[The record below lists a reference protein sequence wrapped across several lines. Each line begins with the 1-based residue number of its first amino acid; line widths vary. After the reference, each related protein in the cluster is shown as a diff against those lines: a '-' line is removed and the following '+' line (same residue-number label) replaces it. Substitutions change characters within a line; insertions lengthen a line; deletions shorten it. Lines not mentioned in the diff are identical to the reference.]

1 MYLPE
6 FDQDGHAAVPQAA
19 ATKEEAITYVVAK
32 NIMRRHLT
40 NDQRAAIAAK
50 LYAQLPQQAHGG
62 DGKSN
67 SASPASEYGSYL
79 RTRMPAWSSH
89 LSGYAALG
97 SGDSFAESIVVPY
110 FQSAGQIAMYRA

>member
-1 MYLPE
+1 MP
-6 FDQDGHAAVPQAA
+6 AWSPRTSCAV
-19 ATKEEAITYVVAK
+19 
-32 NIMRRHLT
+32 HLT

-50 LYAQLPQQAHGG
+50 LYAQLPRQAHGG
-62 DGKSN
+62 DGKSKFCF
-67 SASPASEYGSYL
+67 SSLRTRSYL

>member
-1 MYLPE
+1 MAEMGTQILLLRPE
-6 FDQDGHAAVPQAA
+6 
-19 ATKEEAITYVVAK
+19 K
-32 NIMRRHLT
+32 
-40 NDQRAAIAAK
+40 
-50 LYAQLPQQAHGG
+50 
-62 DGKSN
+62 
-67 SASPASEYGSYL
+67 YGSYL